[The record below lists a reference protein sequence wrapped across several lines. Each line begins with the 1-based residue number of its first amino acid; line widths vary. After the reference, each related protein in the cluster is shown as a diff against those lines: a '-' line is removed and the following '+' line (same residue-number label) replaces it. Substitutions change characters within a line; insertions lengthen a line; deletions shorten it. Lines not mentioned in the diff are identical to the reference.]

1 MARVDYL
8 DDTNAP
14 PANSLIPA
22 ASAIITDKRG
32 RILLHHRSDNGLWAL
47 PGGTMALRE
56 SIGETVIREVKEETG
71 LDVEPQYV
79 VGIYTNPHHVIAFSD
94 GEVRQEFSVC
104 FACKVSGGMLKRSDE
119 STDLRFFTARQI
131 AHLNIHPSIRQR
143 IADYRLRKRKATIR

>member
-22 ASAIITDKRG
+22 ASAIVTDKRG

-47 PGGTMALRE
+47 PGGTMALGE

-104 FACKVSGGMLKRSDE
+104 FACKVSGGMLKISDE
-119 STDLRFFTARQI
+119 STDLRFFTAGQI
-131 AHLNIHPSIRQR
+131 THLNMHPSIRQR
-143 IADYRLRKRKATIR
+143 IADYRQRKRKATIR